1 MRKDNIDINEEIRL
15 NKYMS
20 DAGFC
25 SRREADRL
33 IEKGKVY
40 VDGIRAIVGQ
50 KVTQNQLIE
59 CNGQK
64 IGREEELILL
74 AFNKPRGIICS
85 TVDKEGTNI
94 VDYINYGK
102 RIYPIGRLDKESEGL
117 ILLTNDGSISDKIL
131 RSRNNHE
138 KEYIV
143 TVNKNITEQFIK
155 GMSNGVPILDVVTKK
170 CVVEKVDNRTF
181 RIILTQGLNRQ
192 IRRMSEYFGYKVI
205 KLKRIRICN
214 IKLGDLEV
222 GKYRNISNLELKKLK
237 ELL

>member
-1 MRKDNIDINEEIRL
+1 MRP
-15 NKYMS
+15 
-20 DAGFC
+20 A
-25 SRREADRL
+25 
-33 IEKGKVY
+33 
-40 VDGIRAIVGQ
+40 
-50 KVTQNQLIE
+50 VT
-59 CNGQK
+59 
-64 IGREEELILL
+64 
-74 AFNKPRGIICS
+74 
-85 TVDKEGTNI
+85 TD
-94 VDYINYGK
+94 
-102 RIYPIGRLDKESEGL
+102 
-117 ILLTNDGSISDKIL
+117 
-131 RSRNNHE
+131 
-138 KEYIV
+138 
-143 TVNKNITEQFIK
+143 NKNITEQFIK